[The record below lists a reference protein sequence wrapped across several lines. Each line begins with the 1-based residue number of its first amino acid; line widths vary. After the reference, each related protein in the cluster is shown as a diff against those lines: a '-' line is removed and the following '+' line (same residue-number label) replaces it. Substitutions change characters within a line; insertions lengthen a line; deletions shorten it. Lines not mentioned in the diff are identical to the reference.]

1 MRKFIHWV
9 ATVATMTF
17 LVPAQANQNDA
28 RLPGLFDQLR
38 EARSTKDA
46 AQVEQAIWQVW
57 LLSGNLTAD
66 AHVHRGLQALS
77 DGRNKDALV
86 DFTKATEVQADF
98 SEAWNKRATVNYLL
112 GRYDAAVLDIQKTLE
127 LEPRHFGALF
137 GLGLINLALGRER
150 EALRAFEAA
159 LRIHPLMPGAK
170 TPIRELRD
178 RVQGKRI

>member
-1 MRKFIHWV
+1 MHWV

-38 EARSTKDA
+38 EARSTMDA

-77 DGRNKDALV
+77 DGRNEDALV
-86 DFTKATEVQADF
+86 DFTKATEAQADF
-98 SEAWNKRATVNYLL
+98 AEAWNKRATVNYLL
-112 GRYDAAVLDIQKTLE
+112 GRYDGPFSIFKTLE
-127 LEPRHFGALF
+127 LEPRHFGALS
-137 GLGLINLALGRER
+137 GLGLINLRW
-150 EALRAFEAA
+150 AA
-159 LRIHPLMPGAK
+159 S
-170 TPIRELRD
+170 
-178 RVQGKRI
+178 GKP